1 MSGFVWI
8 IPILAV
14 CALCFAAYK
23 ASYVSHAAPG
33 NTRMQEIASA
43 IAEGA
48 DAFLMSE
55 YKILAIFIVAL
66 FVLIG
71 LFINWGTSLCFLLG
85 ALCSILAGFF
95 GMNAV
100 FKIYL
105 MRMEGWFDFVISPV
119 GFAKMF
125 AFVFVAYLIVMAI
138 DYRRI
143 KKIPMDEALKHVD

>member
-1 MSGFVWI
+1 MNSLMYIAVGAGVLALI
-8 IPILAV
+8 YALILANKV
-14 CALCFAAYK
+14 K
-23 ASYVSHAAPG
+23 SQDEG
-33 NTRMQEIASA
+33 TDRMKEIASA

-95 GMNAV
+95 GMKVATRANVRTANAAQE
-100 FKIYL
+100 FT
-105 MRMEGWFDFVISPV
+105 F
-119 GFAKMF
+119 
-125 AFVFVAYLIVMAI
+125 
-138 DYRRI
+138 
-143 KKIPMDEALKHVD
+143 